1 LNLPPISGALTWCAG
16 LKSRMNEPLENLAG
30 LGPTVDER
38 EEYKD
43 VIKLNNSIAKA
54 IHEYE

>member
-1 LNLPPISGALTWCAG
+1 
-16 LKSRMNEPLENLAG
+16 MNEPLDNLSN
-30 LGPTVDER
+30 LGHTVDER